1 MSTFSSFISPSRTL
15 RGTNIKSKKKM
26 FEVLSRIL
34 SPVGDDQVSDNF
46 IYQKLYAR
54 ERIGS
59 TGVGRGVV
67 MPHCRVPNLSITR
80 LAIIVLNEPIE
91 YDTPDDLPA
100 DIFLGIIF
108 PEDARDIHLKF
119 LSNIAK
125 MLRQDSFREKLRA
138 TQDNEQLYDFL
149 LNTDD

>member
-1 MSTFSSFISPSRTL
+1 VSTFSSFISPSRTL

>member
-1 MSTFSSFISPSRTL
+1 VSTFSSFISPSRTL

-34 SPVGDDQVSDNF
+34 SPVGDNQVSDNF

-91 YDTPDDLPA
+91 YDTPDDHPA

>member
-1 MSTFSSFISPSRTL
+1 
-15 RGTNIKSKKKM
+15 M

-34 SPVGDDQVSDNF
+34 SPTGDDQVSENF
-46 IYQKLYAR
+46 IYQKLYER

-59 TGVGRGVV
+59 TGIGRGVV

-80 LAIIVLNEPIE
+80 LAIIVLNEPID

-125 MLRQDSFREKLRA
+125 MLRQDSFRKKLRD
-138 TQDNEQLYDFL
+138 TGDNEQLYDFL
-149 LNTDD
+149 LNADG

>member
-1 MSTFSSFISPSRTL
+1 
-15 RGTNIKSKKKM
+15 M